1 MDFGQKIFIIWQKAE
16 IIPNLLDVAP
26 LVGPPTMKIRV
37 VMFCTLPLVAPS
49 QKSTCFDP
57 SGHLKNGKCIFCV
70 KTEKKTLF
78 AKVVGN
84 AKMHISTKNGTM
96 VPQFAV
102 ELAQTMVTWQ
112 GRPREL
118 LPGST
123 LCERVH
129 L

>member
-1 MDFGQKIFIIWQKAE
+1 MDLGQKIFIIWQKAG

-26 LVGPPTMKIRV
+26 LVGHPPMKIGV

-49 QKSTCFDP
+49 QKCTSFDL
-57 SGHLKNGKCIFCV
+57 SGHLKNGECIFYV
-70 KTEKKTLF
+70 ETEKTLV
-78 AKVVGN
+78 AKVVGD

-96 VPQFAV
+96 VPQFSM

-123 LCERVH
+123 SL
-129 L
+129 

>member
-1 MDFGQKIFIIWQKAE
+1 
-16 IIPNLLDVAP
+16 
-26 LVGPPTMKIRV
+26 MKIRV

-49 QKSTCFDP
+49 QNSSCFDP
-57 SGHLKNGKCIFCV
+57 SEHLKNGKCIFHLE
-70 KTEKKTLF
+70 TKKTLV

-96 VPQFAV
+96 VPKFAV
-102 ELAQTMVTWQ
+102 ELAHTMVTWQ

-123 LCERVH
+123 SL
-129 L
+129 